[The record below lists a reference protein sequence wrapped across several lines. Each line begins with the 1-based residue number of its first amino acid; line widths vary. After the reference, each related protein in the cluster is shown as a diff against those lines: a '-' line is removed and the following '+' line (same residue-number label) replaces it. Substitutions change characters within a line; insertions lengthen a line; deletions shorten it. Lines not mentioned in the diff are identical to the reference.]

1 MLQVSMIRAPVST
14 APREIQIWLKYCAS
28 LISPLHVSPNEL
40 GFSQV
45 ADYTHKLNSSIVS
58 QGGVFV
64 VCTRRLS
71 PN

>member
-1 MLQVSMIRAPVST
+1 MIRAPVST

-45 ADYTHKLNSSIVS
+45 ADYTHKLNPSIVS
-58 QGGVFV
+58 KGGAFV
-64 VCTRRLS
+64 VCACSFS